1 MDFFNQLQGQVS
13 ETKIKWGMIFS
24 AAGPASF
31 FSVHSEYFVF
41 GFVLNTSV
49 VLLFLNQILLVTVKY
64 FAYEKQ
70 WRTAM

>member
-1 MDFFNQLQGQVS
+1 M
-13 ETKIKWGMIFS
+13 
-24 AAGPASF
+24 
-31 FSVHSEYFVF
+31 FSVHREYFVF